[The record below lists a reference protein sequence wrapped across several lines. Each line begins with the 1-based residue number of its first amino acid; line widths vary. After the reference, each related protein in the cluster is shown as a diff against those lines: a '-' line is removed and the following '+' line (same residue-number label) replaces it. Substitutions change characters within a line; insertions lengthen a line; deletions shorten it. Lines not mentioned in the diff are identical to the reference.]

1 MAQLASIASL
11 VATGVSTYATINQA
25 QKQDAYRKQQQQAAA
40 RQAEAQDRQA
50 QIALAEKA
58 RERSAALRRT
68 VAAARARLAAS
79 GVKPDEGSSAALT
92 AGLRQDAAAAQS
104 ADDATYAARLSA
116 GRRSLLYP
124 DASLAAYARAG
135 QSFATS
141 LRSLLD

>member
-1 MAQLASIASL
+1 MAQLSSIASL
-11 VATGVSTYATINQA
+11 VATGVSTYATISQT
-25 QKQDAYRKQQQQAAA
+25 QKQDSYRKEQRAAAA

-68 VAAARARLAAS
+68 IAAARARLAAS

-92 AGLRQDAAAAQS
+92 AGLRQDAAAQA

-124 DASLAAYARAG
+124 DASLTAYARAG
-135 QSFATS
+135 QSIASS